1 MGLQYAAV
9 RSRGGVQAV
18 PNSCGPGKSGGMD
31 RTALSFAAAL
41 TPKKH
46 SQHTNCWQRPAGRAA
61 LAAPRR
67 AGPGHSFKWCSVA
80 SSQSLF
86 RQSIVLQF
94 PHCEDS
100 HPLAWVAKIT
110 RSMAPRLD
118 RSKWVPRA
126 TGKAVYCLTD
136 RDVRS
141 RLIGCGW
148 QCAHRPAP
156 PTRRRHLC
164 RLAGASRQRQRRP
177 RTRSATCSFCPL
189 PPAAGWHG
197 V

>member
-1 MGLQYAAV
+1 VWARQKWGYGQNGTQLC
-9 RSRGGVQAV
+9 
-18 PNSCGPGKSGGMD
+18 SCSH
-31 RTALSFAAAL
+31 
-41 TPKKH
+41 PKKTQPTH
-46 SQHTNCWQRPAGRAA
+46 QLLAASCWACRAGR
-61 LAAPRR
+61 AAPRR

-156 PTRRRHLC
+156 PTRRRHHS